1 MIPTIHDP
9 TAECRDNNASSLIK
23 LMAKYSL
30 TINNKDYDQWRPT
43 LPLTGDLIGLFE
55 DVQILATNG
64 IVAYFLIPGGA
75 IFYAHTKNFT
85 GKIFP
90 LHSITKRVAPEKK
103 TSPKGGKKP
112 RTVSRFSNPAE
123 LLKSLG
129 L

>member
-1 MIPTIHDP
+1 
-9 TAECRDNNASSLIK
+9 
-23 LMAKYSL
+23 MAKYSL

-43 LPLTGDLIGLFE
+43 LPLTGDLTGLFE

-85 GKIFP
+85 GKILP
-90 LHSITKRVAPEKK
+90 LHSIITKRVAPEKK
-103 TSPKGGKKP
+103 TSPKAQKPSLNVLGGKKP
-112 RTVSRFSNPAE
+112 RTVSRFSNPTD